1 MIFIC
6 WNQNF
11 YNTKWPT
18 KKIYLEHPF
27 GAECFGLNS
36 AEMKMKTLMASPL
49 KSKCCVEISELAM
62 TPLESEHTDLPW
74 GEDGHFP
81 QHRTFPRQRGEQHG
95 NLRPFV
101 SFQDFI
107 LSFCSPKHSSE
118 TISVTTSEWD
128 LWDSHVQRDILCC
141 IRLQDFFSPR
151 YIWSNTIS
159 SQSQDQTIFPSL
171 QHWLSKINTNNL
183 IQGCTPSH

>member
-18 KKIYLEHPF
+18 KKKYLEHPF
-27 GAECFGLNS
+27 GAEYFGLNS

-62 TPLESEHTDLPW
+62 TALESEHTDLPW

-107 LSFCSPKHSSE
+107 LSFCSPKHPLRPSQWQLLRETFGTHTFKGISFAASDYRTFFPPDTSDPTPFQANLRIRPSS
-118 TISVTTSEWD
+118 
-128 LWDSHVQRDILCC
+128 HH
-141 IRLQDFFSPR
+141 
-151 YIWSNTIS
+151 S
-159 SQSQDQTIFPSL
+159 STD
-171 QHWLSKINTNNL
+171 WAR
-183 IQGCTPSH
+183 